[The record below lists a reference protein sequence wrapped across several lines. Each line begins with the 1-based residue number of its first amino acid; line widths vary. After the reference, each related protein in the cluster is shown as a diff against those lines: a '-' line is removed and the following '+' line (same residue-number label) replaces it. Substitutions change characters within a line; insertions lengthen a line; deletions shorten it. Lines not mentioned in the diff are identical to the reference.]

1 MKIEKIRKKKM
12 FLKIVL
18 KLEYF
23 INIYFNYHLLYN
35 KLD

>member
-23 INIYFNYHLLYN
+23 INIIKLKNRKYFC
-35 KLD
+35 KF